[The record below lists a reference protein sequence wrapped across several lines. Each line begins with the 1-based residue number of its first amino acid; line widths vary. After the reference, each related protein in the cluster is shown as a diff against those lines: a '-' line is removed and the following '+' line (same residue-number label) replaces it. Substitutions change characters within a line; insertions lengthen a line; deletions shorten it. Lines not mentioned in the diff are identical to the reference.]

1 MRLLRVALCRP
12 SVMTASNFP
21 RISDYFMAIRELLCC
36 RIAFSL
42 LNAAET

>member
-12 SVMTASNFP
+12 SAMTVSNFP
-21 RISDYFMAIRELLCC
+21 RISDYFTAIRELFCC

-42 LNAAET
+42 PDAAET